1 MKVIFPHYERNLQ
14 VHVNEV
20 GVPAVSDELCR
31 KDPHQHPI
39 SNTSHVADR
48 VICLT

>member
-20 GVPAVSDELCR
+20 GVPAFAPLVMNFVAKTLINTQLVI
-31 KDPHQHPI
+31 PAMLPI
-39 SNTSHVADR
+39 E
-48 VICLT
+48 